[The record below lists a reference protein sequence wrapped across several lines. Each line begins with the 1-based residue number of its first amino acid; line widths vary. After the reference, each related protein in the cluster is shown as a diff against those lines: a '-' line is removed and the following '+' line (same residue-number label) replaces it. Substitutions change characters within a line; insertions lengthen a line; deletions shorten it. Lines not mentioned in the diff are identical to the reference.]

1 MKVCYQIDRRIKFRF
16 CLRILFDFLDISA
29 MNSKIIYEKIDSA
42 VGISAMDFC
51 LSLACS
57 MTEKVSKRKRAAPM
71 HRPSKKF
78 KGESFDTVGH
88 LPEFSAA
95 CAHFTLCSSKKNKNR
110 TFICPL
116 SCNVPLCLQKERNR
130 FYLRHHKQ

>member
-1 MKVCYQIDRRIKFRF
+1 
-16 CLRILFDFLDISA
+16 

-42 VGISAMDFC
+42 VGISAMDFG

-71 HRPSKKF
+71 HQPSKKF